1 MSLDKRKKAF
11 EHKYVLAEEQEFM
24 AKIMASK
31 LFGLWAGEKIKLE
44 SLPADLYVKSLVE
57 LSIHTKNYDPVINH
71 VEDDFLKANLKIDR
85 TMLEQMFLEKLD
97 ICLEK
102 LAKGE

>member
-11 EHKYVLAEEQEFM
+11 EHKFVLAEEQEFK
-24 AKIMASK
+24 AKVMASK
-31 LFGLWAGEKIKLE
+31 LFGLWAGEKMKLDP
-44 SLPADLYVKSLVE
+44 LTTDLYVESLVE
-57 LSIHTKNYDPVINH
+57 LSVHTKNYDSIINH
-71 VEDDFLKANLKIDR
+71 VEDDFLKLNLKIDR
-85 TMLEQMFLEKLD
+85 AILEQMFLEKLD